1 MLSLNHQNK
10 SFFFFALV
18 SNCVVELK
26 LNGTIV
32 DDLISGLNSDKN
44 SDSLNVFSHAMECAR
59 CENYNV

>member
-1 MLSLNHQNK
+1 M
-10 SFFFFALV
+10 
-18 SNCVVELK
+18 VELK